1 MPQFDSYSYSGQ
13 VFWALLGFYLFYFF
27 VLNFY
32 LVHFSEVFKIR
43 QKLITFYSEDR
54 KENLKFLDLF
64 SPFLNSVFKVIFK
77 KS

>member
-13 VFWALLGFYLFYFF
+13 VFWVLAGFYLFYFF

-32 LVHFSEVFKIR
+32 LVQFSEVFKMR
-43 QKLITFYSEDR
+43 QKLIAFYSQEK
-54 KENLKFLDLF
+54 KEALGLVDVF
-64 SPFLNSVFKVIFK
+64 SPYLHAIFK

>member
-13 VFWALLGFYLFYFF
+13 VFWTLVGFYLFYFF

-32 LVHFSEVFKIR
+32 LVQFSEVFKMR
-43 QKLITFYSEDR
+43 QKLINFYSQEK
-54 KENLKFLDLF
+54 KETLEFIDVF
-64 SPFLNSVFKVIFK
+64 SPFLHAIFK